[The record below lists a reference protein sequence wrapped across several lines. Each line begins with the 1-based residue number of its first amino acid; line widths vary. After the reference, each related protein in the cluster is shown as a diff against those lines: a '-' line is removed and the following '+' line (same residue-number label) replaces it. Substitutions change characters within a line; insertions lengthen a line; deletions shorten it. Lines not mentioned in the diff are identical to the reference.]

1 MLEKQ
6 GFSSKSKKSVNST
19 ERLEIYNK
27 NGISGSQNIE
37 NNSDMPQAGSTKN
50 ETTDIR
56 KEIAS
61 REARKLLAQ
70 NKPSESVSAGLP
82 TPNNIDKK
90 GKNKRGVYQSTVEI
104 MQGEGNLK
112 IGKQSS
118 SQAPADMKQM

>member
-6 GFSSKSKKSVNST
+6 GFSSKSKKSVKSS

-50 ETTDIR
+50 EATDIR

-61 REARKLLAQ
+61 REARKLLA
-70 NKPSESVSAGLP
+70 
-82 TPNNIDKK
+82 
-90 GKNKRGVYQSTVEI
+90 
-104 MQGEGNLK
+104 
-112 IGKQSS
+112 
-118 SQAPADMKQM
+118 

>member
-1 MLEKQ
+1 
-6 GFSSKSKKSVNST
+6 
-19 ERLEIYNK
+19 
-27 NGISGSQNIE
+27 
-37 NNSDMPQAGSTKN
+37 MPQAGSTKN

-118 SQAPADMKQM
+118 SQAPADMK